1 MALRNGSL
9 QSYDDVTA
17 LLLTK
22 KLIGYV
28 FSVYLGVVLF
38 ELCGFSNV
46 NCFLGKLTRLLL
58 YKE

>member
-28 FSVYLGVVLF
+28 FSVSLGVVLF

-46 NCFLGKLTRLLL
+46 NCLLGKLTR
-58 YKE
+58 